1 FKSSHPPSSPRQLRR
16 PPLCVQR
23 RRDYGRFQPLS
34 SSVGGLLLKD
44 QAASTST
51 LAASASTPILASL
64 FLVGASF
71 GRAAVTQFRCCGC
84 CRLGKIVSTISIS
97 ASLVA
102 TSQCLVVL
110 LCSQS
115 HGYPYNL
122 DFDYNALSQL
132 QHFSKNNLGDPF
144 IESNYGVHSRQFEV
158 GVLEWFAR
166 REVLSDGILYASQ
179 ESHYYVFKAFPSSRV
194 ASTRLHAVNF
204 EGRHCVHRE
213 EEIAVAFS
221 LSRQVLVV
229 FFIRIRLLLHQHRLL
244 LYQLRSFPFFFS
256 SVLVLAELPS
266 PNSADMAVAN
276 WGSLSPRFPSRRPSL
291 PLASA

>member
-166 REVLSDGILYASQ
+166 
-179 ESHYYVFKAFPSSRV
+179 
-194 ASTRLHAVNF
+194 
-204 EGRHCVHRE
+204 
-213 EEIAVAFS
+213 
-221 LSRQVLVV
+221 
-229 FFIRIRLLLHQHRLL
+229 
-244 LYQLRSFPFFFS
+244 
-256 SVLVLAELPS
+256 
-266 PNSADMAVAN
+266 
-276 WGSLSPRFPSRRPSL
+276 
-291 PLASA
+291 